1 MPFINIPK
9 GCSRK
14 TYQFRE
20 DFHGLV
26 RYFITCDLWDWETN
40 LDMFFRK
47 FQESYSKSRDKEHGI
62 SSLWLLHMKGCC
74 PISYSLLKLVA
85 SSRVTNNLSFKS
97 WRLERWLSGEEHWL
111 LHQRTRVQYPAPTR
125 QHIIVCTSSSRGCDI
140 LTQPYMQAK
149 HQCTWNT
156 E

>member
-1 MPFINIPK
+1 MEYSRGIEARVQNFTNWFYKHWNSLNQEKDTRASTINLSRQLHYHIFIRCGDKNRDAIHQHPK

-40 LDMFFRK
+40 LEMFFRK
-47 FQESYSKSRDKEHGI
+47 LQESYSKSRDKEHGI

-97 WRLERWLSGEEHWL
+97 
-111 LHQRTRVQYPAPTR
+111 
-125 QHIIVCTSSSRGCDI
+125 
-140 LTQPYMQAK
+140 
-149 HQCTWNT
+149 
-156 E
+156 